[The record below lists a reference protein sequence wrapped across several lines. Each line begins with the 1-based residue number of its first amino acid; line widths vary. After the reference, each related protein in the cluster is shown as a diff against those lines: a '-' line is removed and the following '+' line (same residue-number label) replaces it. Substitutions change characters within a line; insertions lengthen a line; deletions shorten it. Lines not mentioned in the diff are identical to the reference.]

1 MNKKPVVCHVTSA
14 HPEGDIRVFHKMCV
28 SMADEFN
35 LILIVPNAKNRR
47 EKNVEIIGFNASFK
61 SRFDRIK
68 NAPKQ
73 ILKLALSVSADI
85 YQLHDPELLRI
96 AKKLKKES
104 GAKVIF
110 DSHEDVPKQISNK
123 RWIPRFI

>member
-1 MNKKPVVCHVTSA
+1 MQKSRIEN
-14 HPEGDIRVFHKMCV
+14 
-28 SMADEFN
+28 
-35 LILIVPNAKNRR
+35 
-47 EKNVEIIGFNASFK
+47 NVEIIGFESSFK

-73 ILKLALSVSADI
+73 IMKLALSVSADI

-96 AKKLKKES
+96 APLLKQKS

-123 RWIPRFI
+123 PWIPSILRPIVSRIYSIYEKNTCKKIDGLCPFL